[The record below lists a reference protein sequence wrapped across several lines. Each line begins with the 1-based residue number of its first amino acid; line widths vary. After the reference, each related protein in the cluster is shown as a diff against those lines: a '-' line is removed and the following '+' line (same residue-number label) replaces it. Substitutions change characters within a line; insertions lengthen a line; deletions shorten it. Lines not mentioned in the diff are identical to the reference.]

1 MVDGQELRKRLEARI
16 AELPPGYISKKTI
29 KGKTQYY
36 LQWNDGEKLRS
47 SILTFL
53 LAANLPSKIG
63 RKNTVLI
70 GIAALAIGFVIILL
84 YFFFNGVFNEE
95 YHQLIEKNNNQL
107 PFSVIPIYICIA
119 LCGAGWA
126 LINANSYPMMVEMSS
141 RNNIGKYTGYYY
153 TISMVAQTIT
163 PILVGI
169 IMYKS
174 ESSLKLLYIYS
185 AILMILAF
193 LSMLFFKE
201 KKHQKILS
209 KKGLDALDVD

>member
-1 MVDGQELRKRLEARI
+1 MCIRDR
-16 AELPPGYISKKTI
+16 
-29 KGKTQYY
+29 
-36 LQWNDGEKLRS
+36 
-47 SILTFL
+47 
-53 LAANLPSKIG
+53 
-63 RKNTVLI
+63 
-70 GIAALAIGFVIILL
+70 
-84 YFFFNGVFNEE
+84 
-95 YHQLIEKNNNQL
+95 
-107 PFSVIPIYICIA
+107 FSVIPIYICIA

>member
-1 MVDGQELRKRLEARI
+1 M
-16 AELPPGYISKKTI
+16 
-29 KGKTQYY
+29 
-36 LQWNDGEKLRS
+36 
-47 SILTFL
+47 
-53 LAANLPSKIG
+53 PSKIG

-209 KKGLDALDVD
+209 KKGLECS

>member
-1 MVDGQELRKRLEARI
+1 MSFNAIETFNSLFCKKILGDEGI
-16 AELPPGYISKKTI
+16 ASTI
-29 KGKTQYY
+29 VIILTI
-36 LQWNDGEKLRS
+36 S

-107 PFSVIPIYICIA
+107 PFCVIPIYICIA

-201 KKHQKILS
+201 KKHQKISS